1 MRKIIPGQG
10 IIVPAVN
17 VVQQM
22 RSLKLL
28 LLVLCLLPV
37 HSLLAQTRD
46 PAYRLLLEGLY
57 SKSVPLM
64 PVSQA
69 ARLQDA
75 GKKVVFLDTREKEEY
90 LVSHIRDAVWVGYR
104 DFSLQRVAGIPR
116 QTPVVVYCS
125 VGYRSEKIG
134 EKLLQAGFT
143 NVHNLYG
150 SIFEWVNQGY
160 PVYNNQSQQTKRVHA
175 YSRSWGIWLKKGTKV
190 Y

>member
-1 MRKIIPGQG
+1 
-10 IIVPAVN
+10 
-17 VVQQM
+17 M

-28 LLVLCLLPV
+28 LLVLCLLPAQ
-37 HSLLAQTRD
+37 SLLAQTKD

-64 PVSQA
+64 TVSQA
-69 ARLQDA
+69 ARLQA
-75 GKKVVFLDTREKEEY
+75 NGQQAVFLDTREKEEY
-90 LVSHIRDAVWVGYR
+90 RVSHIRDAVWVGYK
-104 DFSLQRVAGIPR
+104 DFNLKRLSGISLQ
-116 QTPVVVYCS
+116 TPLVVYCS

-134 EKLLQAGFT
+134 EQLLKAGFT

-160 PVYNNQSQQTKRVHA
+160 PVYDAKGQPTPRVHA
-175 YSRSWGIWLKKGTKV
+175 YSRTWGIWLTRGSKV

>member
-1 MRKIIPGQG
+1 
-10 IIVPAVN
+10 
-17 VVQQM
+17 M

-28 LLVLCLLPV
+28 LLLLCLLPFQ
-37 HSLLAQTRD
+37 SLLAQTKD

-57 SKSVPLM
+57 SKTVPLM

-69 ARLQDA
+69 AQLQRA

-90 LVSHIRDAVWVGYR
+90 LVSHIRDAVWVGYK
-104 DFSLQRVAGIPR
+104 DFDLKRLSGVSP
-116 QTPVVVYCS
+116 QTPIVVYCS

-134 EKLLQAGFT
+134 EQLLKAGFT

-160 PVYNNQSQQTKRVHA
+160 PVYDAKGRPTTRVHA
-175 YSRSWGIWLKKGTKV
+175 YSRTWGIWLSRGTKV

>member
-1 MRKIIPGQG
+1 M
-10 IIVPAVN
+10 VN
-17 VVQQM
+17 VKLWLIVVWLVPVM
-22 RSLKLL
+22 SLQ
-28 LLVLCLLPV
+28 
-37 HSLLAQTRD
+37 AQTTD
-46 PAYRLLLEGLY
+46 PAYRQLLEKMY
-57 SKSVPLM
+57 RKTVPLLT
-64 PVSQA
+64 VGQA
-69 ARLQDA
+69 ARLQAQD
-75 GKKVVFLDTREKEEY
+75 KQVLFLDTREKAEY
-90 LVSHIRDAVWVGYR
+90 QVSHIKNAVWVGYR

-160 PVYNNQSQQTKRVHA
+160 PVFKSPTEQTSQVHA
-175 YSRSWGIWLKKGTKV
+175 YSRSWGKWLRKGVKV

>member
-1 MRKIIPGQG
+1 MLVWL
-10 IIVPAVN
+10 VPV
-17 VVQQM
+17 M
-22 RSLKLL
+22 SLQ
-28 LLVLCLLPV
+28 
-37 HSLLAQTRD
+37 AQTTD
-46 PAYRLLLEGLY
+46 PAYRQLLEKMY
-57 SKSVPLM
+57 RKTVPLLT
-64 PVSQA
+64 VGQA
-69 ARLQDA
+69 ARLQAHD
-75 GKKVVFLDTREKEEY
+75 KQVLFLDTREKAEY
-90 LVSHIRDAVWVGYR
+90 QVSHIENAVWVGYR

-160 PVYNNQSQQTKRVHA
+160 PVFKSPAEQTSHVHA
-175 YSRSWGIWLKKGTKV
+175 YSRSWGKWLRKGVKV